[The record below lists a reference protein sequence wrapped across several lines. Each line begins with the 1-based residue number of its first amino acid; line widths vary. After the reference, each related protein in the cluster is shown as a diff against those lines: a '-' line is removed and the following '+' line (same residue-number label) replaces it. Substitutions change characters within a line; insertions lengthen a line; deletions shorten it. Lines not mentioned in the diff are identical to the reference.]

1 MYPNVI
7 TEHFLG
13 KCIAAMVALMYVGV
27 AAVGSGLPT
36 AVMILILAALPLV
49 CIWFPGEMS
58 NYVLPIIKFEL
69 FKRAPAFFVRG
80 FGWGFLILVLGLT
93 VVAS

>member
-13 KCIAAMVALMYVGV
+13 KCIAVATALLYVGIS
-27 AAVGSGLPT
+27 AFGSGLPT
-36 AVMILILAALPLV
+36 AIMILILAILPLM

-58 NYVLPIIKFEL
+58 THLKPLNRFEL
-69 FKRAPAFFVRG
+69 FQKAPAIVVRG
-80 FGWGFLILVLGLT
+80 AAWVFLVLILGLT
-93 VVAS
+93 VAVA